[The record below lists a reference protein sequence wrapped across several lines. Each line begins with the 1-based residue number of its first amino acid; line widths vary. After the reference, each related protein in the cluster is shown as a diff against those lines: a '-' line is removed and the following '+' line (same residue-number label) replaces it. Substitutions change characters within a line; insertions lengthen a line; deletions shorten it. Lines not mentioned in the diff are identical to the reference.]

1 MTPSFA
7 ANALSTA
14 SNIATPKNLITTSA
28 NSVSAN
34 IAASVASIL
43 GKLQLALSQFIGAT
57 TTDQQHLSGLSALSG
72 SIQARDGSS
81 TNPVYMGA
89 VSPWFF
95 THYGPDSFNK
105 NVGVLILV
113 NYFLLTMIII
123 SLLTCLTNTSTPSAG
138 RL

>member
-7 ANALSTA
+7 ANALSTT
-14 SNIATPKNLITTSA
+14 NNTATPKNLIATPA

-34 IAASVASIL
+34 VAASVASIL

-105 NVGVLILV
+105 NVGL
-113 NYFLLTMIII
+113 FI
-123 SLLTCLTNTSTPSAG
+123 SLIFFY
-138 RL
+138 